1 MNYLQILK
9 LIVQILPL
17 VIDTVKAVEAA
28 IPQAGMGSAKL
39 EAAKGIIMSVE
50 AIADDVDSKNF
61 ESALDRAIAMVV
73 ALLNRT
79 GVFKK

>member
-50 AIADDVDSKNF
+50 AIATDVDSKNF

>member
-50 AIADDVDSKNF
+50 SIAVDVDSKNF

-79 GVFKK
+79 GVFQK